1 MSEVKR
7 YEKLDEIDSYF
18 NEIKKFRPLSKKEE
32 YKLIDEVQ
40 NGNEVALKKLVES
53 NLKFVVSIAKKYRK
67 SGVCFSDLI
76 SEGNIGLIKAAH
88 KFDKS
93 KGTKFI
99 TYAVWWVKSCIQDC
113 IENYKKQ
120 SEFSTDG
127 FVFGNAVNQEYE
139 YNSNLINSEYEEN
152 INVIQ
157 SRDASIEDLMKTLE
171 EREAK
176 ILSLYYGLYGNKE
189 STLDEIG
196 QEMQITKERVRQIK
210 DKAIT
215 KLRCNVLMSDEFETF
230 KELF

>member
-139 YNSNLINSEYEEN
+139 YNSNLINSEYNEN
-152 INVIQ
+152 TG
-157 SRDASIEDLMKTLE
+157 RA
-171 EREAK
+171 
-176 ILSLYYGLYGNKE
+176 
-189 STLDEIG
+189 
-196 QEMQITKERVRQIK
+196 
-210 DKAIT
+210 
-215 KLRCNVLMSDEFETF
+215 
-230 KELF
+230 